1 MAVEVTAQAPAES
14 ARQTGRKVY
23 RSPEDL
29 SDEEKKRLTTVWRT
43 LFQAMPYNLRSFT
56 KAKAAIMRMVFMGW
70 DSTQEPG
77 VRAAS
82 KELPPTDLKFKIGV
96 LGAEVDGKHGRRKD
110 NNIFLAI
117 EDIRMIQFSDATP
130 GVPLMGPVSP
140 LLAWY
145 KLTDADG
152 NAAPSDETIMDN
164 VDDDGDPL
172 RTLCINLLETL
183 DKKQAA
189 LVKHFIRFNYLWAVG
204 QIREEISAWK
214 TGGGILASRVF
225 GPDDLVKGN
234 PCTSKTILIFLPH
247 PDHSD
252 ADDMVSVNILGAR
265 DSAGARWTWLSAD
278 DTIIKYCFGDNED

>member
-1 MAVEVTAQAPAES
+1 
-14 ARQTGRKVY
+14 
-23 RSPEDL
+23 
-29 SDEEKKRLTTVWRT
+29 
-43 LFQAMPYNLRSFT
+43 
-56 KAKAAIMRMVFMGW
+56 MRMVFMGW

-82 KELPPTDLKFKIGV
+82 KELPPRDLKFKIGV

-152 NAAPSDETIMDN
+152 NAAPLDETIMDN

-234 PCTSKTILIFLPH
+234 PL
-247 PDHSD
+247 
-252 ADDMVSVNILGAR
+252 
-265 DSAGARWTWLSAD
+265 
-278 DTIIKYCFGDNED
+278 